1 MEINC
6 KRTCHGKCEALENI
20 YLQETEALHR
30 YEKLIEM
37 CDYPDVRTFLL
48 DLLRKKQN
56 FHARIAAKI
65 EELKIQSETSHH
77 LIDSFEEGA

>member
-6 KRTCHGKCEALENI
+6 KHTCDGQCEALENI

-37 CDYPDVRTFLL
+37 CDYPDVRTFLS
-48 DLLRKKQN
+48 DLLREKQN
-56 FHARIAAKI
+56 FHTRIAAKL
-65 EELKIQSETSHH
+65 EELQIQSETAHH
-77 LIDSFEEGA
+77 LMDSFEEGA